1 MLERHFRTGLKS
13 VARYLLIFKKIRVD
27 KKVFGYTPNFFK
39 HLVKQVLKRVFL
51 CVYVIGDGN

>member
-1 MLERHFRTGLKS
+1 MLERHFRTGLES

-39 HLVKQVLKRVFL
+39 HLVKQVLKRVFF
-51 CVYVIGDGN
+51 CAYMS